1 MFKNLFRKK
10 INFAQLKKQAQDVFN
25 NIPIIK
31 ENKRKNK
38 IYKIIKYISYVILAF
53 FVFFIIFFVVN
64 FFAIKQIY
72 QETMFGKDNLEQAVV
87 FTQMQNFNQAKKLAQ
102 NSSNNFLKAI
112 KGIEQLKDSL
122 FIKSLPYFKN
132 QIDNVEYLLTATE
145 LLSRSVSQ
153 SASFGQE
160 MKDSLGEKK
169 LTFSEFSLE
178 EKRNILQ
185 RFYQSGPELN
195 GLKANI
201 ILALINLKQINPFGI
216 LLPFKNQINKL
227 KIQLTQANLL
237 LENIAS
243 VSEILPA
250 VAGYPEKTNFLI
262 ILQNN
267 DELRP
272 TGGFIG
278 TYGIMKVDSG
288 DITEFA
294 THDIYHLDMPIKD
307 KLQIAPPEPLK
318 KYLGVDNWYLRDAN
332 WSPDWP
338 TSAKKIDWF
347 YQIENKLNC
356 NPSNALYQ
364 GSCLAQQEKFS
375 GIIAITPQFII
386 DLLSITGSIKIDN
399 VVYDKNNFQELLQY
413 KVERGYVNLGVS
425 SWQRKEVIGEIAKE
439 LKIKL
444 FDLPSIQWSG
454 VLTILN
460 NNLDTK
466 NILIYLSDQ
475 EKQNLVKQRG
485 WAGEIKN
492 TKDDYLM
499 VVDANMASFKTD
511 AVIDRSLEYKVDQKP
526 DGLFAKLKINYA
538 HHGNFD
544 WKTTKYRTWTRVYA
558 PLGSQL
564 IKTEGFID
572 NEVVVSNELDKTY
585 FGGFISIEPGKLGN
599 VYLEYKLPDNLNKLA
614 DISHYNLYIQKQ
626 PGNNINQLEVDLT
639 FQNKVKSYSPA
650 TLYMQKINASQI
662 NWKGDL
668 MRDRDFEVKF

>member
-1 MFKNLFRKK
+1 MFKKFFRKK
-10 INFAQLKKQAQDVFN
+10 INLAQLEKLKEQAQDVFN
-25 NIPIIK
+25 NILLIK
-31 ENKRKNK
+31 KKKRKNK
-38 IYKIIKYISYVILAF
+38 VYKLIKYISWAILAF
-53 FVFFIIFFVVN
+53 FVFFIIFLATN
-64 FFAIKQIY
+64 FFVIKQIY
-72 QETMFGKDNLEQAVV
+72 QETMSGKDTLEQAVV
-87 FTQMQNFNQAKKLAQ
+87 FIQMQNFDQAKALAQ

-112 KGIEQLKDSL
+112 ASTEQFKDSF
-122 FIKSLPYFKN
+122 FIKSLPYFKK
-132 QIDNVEYLLTATE
+132 QIDSAEYLLTATE
-145 LLSRSVSQ
+145 LLSRAVSQ
-153 SASFGQE
+153 SASFGQNI
-160 MKDSLGEKK
+160 KNSLSEKK
-169 LTFSEFSLE
+169 LTFSKFSLE
-178 EKRNILQ
+178 EKQSILQ
-185 RFYQSGPELN
+185 CFYQAGPELN

-201 ILALINLKQINPFGI
+201 TLALINLEQVNSNGL

-227 KIQLTQANLL
+227 KTQLIQANLL

-250 VAGYPEKTNFLI
+250 IAGYPEKAKFLI

-288 DITEFA
+288 DIAEFI

-307 KLQIAPPEPLK
+307 KLKIAPPEPLK
-318 KYLGVDNWYLRDAN
+318 KYLGINNWYLRDAN

-338 TSAKKIDWF
+338 TSAKKIEWF
-347 YQIENKLNC
+347 YQIENKLN
-356 NPSNALYQ
+356 NQ
-364 GSCLAQQEKFS
+364 VEQEKFS
-375 GIIAITPQFII
+375 GIIAITPQLII
-386 DLLSITGSIKIDN
+386 DLLSIIGPIKIDN

-444 FDLPSIQWSG
+444 FDLPAKQWPE

-460 NNLDTK
+460 NNLNAK
-466 NILIYLSDQ
+466 NILIYLSDPIR
-475 EKQNLVKQRG
+475 QNLVKQRG

-499 VVDANMASFKTD
+499 VVDANVAAFKTD
-511 AVIDRSLEYKVDQKP
+511 AVINRSLEYKVDQNSN
-526 DGLFAKLKINYA
+526 GLFAKLKINYA
-538 HHGNFD
+538 HQGSFD
-544 WKTTKYRTWTRVYA
+544 WRTTRYRTWTRIYA

-564 IKTEGFID
+564 IKTEGFVD
-572 NEVVVSNELDKTY
+572 NEVIITNELDKTS

-599 VYLEYKLPDNLNKLA
+599 VYLEYKLPDNLNKNN
-614 DISHYNLYIQKQ
+614 YNLYIQKQ
-626 PGNNINQLEVDLT
+626 PGNDISQLTVDLT
-639 FQNKVKSYSPA
+639 FLNRVKSYNPT
-650 TLYMQKINASQI
+650 TLYMQKINANQI

-668 MRDRDFEVKF
+668 MVDKSFEVNF